1 MPENQDDQGF
11 QGQGWTN
18 SVATRVKNVEAEV
31 ASLRGGVGALLDVR
45 SSGLWEMQRPK
56 ASDTEFRD
64 VMSLRDIK
72 RWKGEGSEAKRLE
85 REQPRT

>member
-1 MPENQDDQGF
+1 MGN
-11 QGQGWTN
+11 
-18 SVATRVKNVEAEV
+18 AKA
-31 ASLRGGVGALLDVR
+31 
-45 SSGLWEMQRPK
+45 K